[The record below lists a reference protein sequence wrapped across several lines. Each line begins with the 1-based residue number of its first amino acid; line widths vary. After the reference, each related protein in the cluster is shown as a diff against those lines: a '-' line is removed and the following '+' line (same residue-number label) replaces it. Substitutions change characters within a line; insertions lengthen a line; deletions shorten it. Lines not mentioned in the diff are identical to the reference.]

1 MKAVILSAGQG
12 SRLHPLTED
21 CPKCL
26 LQLGDGTILSHQI
39 EQLISEGVSEVS
51 VVTGFRVAA
60 VERQLK
66 ELERPGVTLKSVY
79 NPFFHVADN
88 LASAWMARDE
98 MRQDFVIING
108 DTLFE
113 APLYARLRD
122 NAGPAVS
129 MAIDKKPSYDSDDMK
144 VKLDG
149 EKLLAVGKDLPLDE
163 THGES
168 IGMMMFKGEAPGRF
182 VEVLDQFM
190 RAQSGIANY
199 YLKAVGVLAEQGY
212 VDTVSIEG
220 LTWGEVDFPEDLARV
235 RKLFG

>member
-26 LQLGDGTILSHQI
+26 LQLGDTTILGHQI
-39 EQLISEGVSEVS
+39 EQLIKEGVEEVS

-60 VERQLK
+60 VEKQLQA
-66 ELERPGVTLKSVY
+66 LERPGVTLKSVY

-88 LASAWMARDE
+88 LASAWMARGE
-98 MRQDFVIING
+98 MEQDFVIING

-113 APLYARLRD
+113 AALYARLRD
-122 NAGPAVS
+122 NAGPEVS
-129 MAIDKKPSYDSDDMK
+129 MAIDKKGSYDSDDMK

-149 EKLLAVGKDLPLDE
+149 EKLQAVGKDLPLDE

-168 IGMMMFKGEAPGRF
+168 IGMMMFKGEAPARF

-190 RAQSGIANY
+190 RAQTGIANY
-199 YLKAVGVLAEQGY
+199 YLKAVGVLAEQGH

-235 RKLFG
+235 RALFG